1 METAGAPLATASFD
15 MLRRALLRL
24 DLRLR
29 IAVEGLRDEIA
40 ARAADPLRG
49 LYISDGEIDALLAET
64 PQPWEARKLLELAPA
79 VIPERLQHLAAQWGL
94 DAFEQEAVLII
105 LAPELDIRYER
116 LYGYLQDD
124 VSRRRP
130 TANLVLQLL
139 APGLADRVEARVRL
153 GLQGSLLASGIV
165 TLAEESAERLPF
177 LSRPLK
183 LDDRVSEFLLGSD
196 RIDGRLTGFASFYRT
211 EPEPPPP
218 ALGLNQALVEGLV
231 HLVGAQQTGSASPVV
246 YLHGQTG
253 PARLAAARAACLQA
267 GVSLLVA
274 RVSDLLAAGNL
285 ARNVHLLVQEAT
297 LQDAVL
303 AFDEFDVLFTPD
315 KAGHAQLMS
324 QLHRDLVR
332 RIRPTLLLGEARW
345 EPSTWIASVPSIRLE
360 LAPLALE
367 QRLRMWQSVLSG
379 PIGSDGVVELANRYN
394 LDQESIESVAA
405 AGGLRAQF
413 AGEDQAGM
421 SELRAAARAIS
432 APPMNGLARRVEPR
446 HGWDDIVLPG
456 DALAQLREI
465 AARARHQLR
474 VLETWGFGRA
484 VAGRS
489 GLTALFVGQPG
500 TGKTMAAEII
510 AGVLGLELFR
520 IDLASI
526 VSKYIGETEKNL
538 DAIFGAAEKGDAV
551 LLFDEADALFGKR
564 SEVRDAHD
572 RYANVETAYLL
583 QRLEGYNGVA
593 VLTTNLRGNL
603 DDAFLRR
610 LDFVIEFPMPEEAE
624 RLRIW
629 RGSLPNEAPLDG
641 DVDLPFLAR
650 KFRLAGGHI
659 RNICLTGAFL
669 AAEEGD
675 RIAMRHLIRG
685 TRREYQKL
693 GKLVAQNDFEPYYS
707 LLLES

>member
-1 METAGAPLATASFD
+1 MDAAGAPLVTAPLD
-15 MLRRALLRL
+15 TLRRALLRL

-29 IAVEGLRDEIA
+29 IAVEGMRDEIA

-49 LYISDGEIDALLAET
+49 LYISDSEIDALLAET

-79 VIPERLQHLAAQWGL
+79 VIPERLQHLAVRWGL
-94 DAFEQEAVLII
+94 DAFEQEAVLMI
-105 LAPELDIRYER
+105 LAPELDGRYER
-116 LYGYLQDD
+116 LYVYLQDD

-130 TANLVLQLL
+130 TVNLVLQLL
-139 APGLADRVEARVRL
+139 TPELDDRVQARVRL
-153 GLQGSLLASGIV
+153 GLQGALLASGIV

-196 RIDGRLTGFASFYRT
+196 RMDGRLTGFASLYRT
-211 EPEPPPP
+211 ESFPP
-218 ALGLNQALVEGLV
+218 APGLNRALIEGLV
-231 HLVGAQQTGSASPVV
+231 RLVGAAETGPGSPVV

-253 PARLAAARAACLQA
+253 PARLAAARDACLQA
-267 GVSLLVA
+267 GVSLLVV

-285 ARNVHLLVQEAT
+285 TRHVQLLLREAA

-303 AFDEFDVLFTPD
+303 AFDEFDVVFTPGE
-315 KAGHAQLMS
+315 AGHAQLMS
-324 QLHRDLVR
+324 QLHRDLLFR
-332 RIRPTLLLGEARW
+332 TRPTLLLGEVRW
-345 EPSTWIASVPSIRLE
+345 EPGAWISSVPSIRLE
-360 LAPLALE
+360 LAALALE
-367 QRLRMWQSVLSG
+367 QRLGMWQSVLSG
-379 PIGSDGVVELANRYN
+379 PIGAAGAVELANRYN
-394 LDQESIESVAA
+394 LDRDSIESVAA

-413 AGEDQAGM
+413 TGEDQAGL
-421 SELRAAARAIS
+421 SDLLAAARAIS
-432 APPMNGLARRVEPR
+432 APPMSGLARRVEPG
-446 HGWDDIVLPG
+446 HAWEDIVLPG
-456 DALAQLREI
+456 DTLAQLREI
-465 AARARHQLR
+465 AGRARHQMK
-474 VLETWGFGRA
+474 VLDIWGFGRS
-484 VAGRS
+484 VAGRT

-520 IDLASI
+520 IDLAAI

-610 LDFVIEFPMPEEAE
+610 LDFVIEFPMPEEEE
-624 RLRIW
+624 RLSIW
-629 RGSLPNEAPLDG
+629 RRSLPLEAPLDG

-659 RNICLTGAFL
+659 RNICLAGAFL

-707 LLLES
+707 LLSEP